1 MFTGGSI
8 RGISQV
14 EEIAMEREYEGY
26 WLGRGEILSNK
37 YRIEDVIDEGGMGI
51 VYLCFDT
58 VLQTRVSIKEYFPRR
73 FAMRTHGERDITVY
87 KGRSGELYEKGLQKF
102 VNEARIQARFESMDS
117 IIMVKDFFV
126 ENETAYIVME
136 HIEGENVKQYVERKG
151 RIHPQKVLDI
161 MFPILEALEQ
171 LHQEG
176 LIHRDIS
183 PDNII
188 LTEESK
194 GVLIDFGAARFSDM
208 QENKTMTVFFKRG
221 YSAEE
226 QYVEK
231 SAKGAYTDVYGVCAT
246 MYFMLTGIRPEESV
260 RRLIRDTVVPLSKFH
275 DIPLE
280 AYKKKGIMKGMAVEA
295 KNRYASMAELCD
307 LLYGKKRLDRRKLV
321 LSVVFILLLTGV
333 VYVLGNQ
340 RLGSDPSE
348 VASSPLTPSAST
360 GTSPSEAETVVD
372 TDSPPLAAVTEYKM
386 INVVG
391 KKKAAA
397 VKKIKK
403 INHKKLTIEVKKVYS
418 AKQKKGRVIR
428 QSVKPGTILS
438 GDKKYT
444 IVLTISRGIR
454 ATPTPTSRAVVTAK
468 PRASKEPEERFDG
481 VLPW

>member
-1 MFTGGSI
+1 
-8 RGISQV
+8 
-14 EEIAMEREYEGY
+14 MEREYEGY
-26 WLGRGEILSNK
+26 WLARGEILSDK

-51 VYLCFDT
+51 VYLGFDT
-58 VLQTRVSIKEYFPRR
+58 VLQTKVSIKEYFPRR
-73 FAMRTHGERDITVY
+73 FAMRTYGERDITVY
-87 KGRSGELYEKGLQKF
+87 KGRSGELYQKGLEKF
-102 VNEARIQARFESMDS
+102 VNEARIQARFESMNS
-117 IIMVKDFFV
+117 IIMVKDFFI
-126 ENETAYIVME
+126 ENGTAYIVME
-136 HIEGENVKQYVERKG
+136 HIEGENVKQYVEREG

-161 MFPILEALEQ
+161 MYPILEALEQ

-188 LTEESK
+188 LTEEGK

-231 SAKGAYTDVYGVCAT
+231 SAKGAYTDVYGACAT

-260 RRLIRDTVVPLSKFH
+260 RRLIRDTVVPLSKFR

-280 AYKKKGIMKGMAVEA
+280 DYKKKGIMKGMAVEA
-295 KNRYASMAELCD
+295 KNRYASMAELCSM
-307 LLYGKKRLDRRKLV
+307 LYGKNRMGRRKIV
-321 LSVVFILLLTGV
+321 LSVVLISLVTGV

-340 RLGSDPSE
+340 RPGADLAMVSSSSAPASMGTSLSAAEMVGGTD
-348 VASSPLTPSAST
+348 SSPTP
-360 GTSPSEAETVVD
+360 
-372 TDSPPLAAVTEYKM
+372 AAVTEYKM

-391 KKKAAA
+391 KEKTAA
-397 VKKIKK
+397 VQKIKK
-403 INHKKLTIEVKKVYS
+403 LKHKNLSVKIKKVYS
-418 AKQKKGRVIR
+418 AKQGKGRVIR
-428 QSVKPGTILS
+428 QSVKAGTSLS

-454 ATPTPTSRAVVTAK
+454 ATPAPTPRAVVTAK